1 MSKQE
6 GTRRTCQIAILA
18 GLLGI
23 TGLVAYATEQT
34 PKPDPIPIVTQPAP
48 ETRPHIEA
56 AFVLDTTGSMAGLIQ
71 GAKQKIWSI
80 ANQMADGQ
88 PKPEIRIGLVGYR
101 DRGDEYV
108 TKRFDL
114 TDDIDSIYA
123 ELFAFSADGG
133 GDGPES
139 VNQALHE
146 AVTQF
151 GWSDSQ
157 SVYKVIFLVG
167 DAPPHMN
174 YQDDVK
180 YPEVVRLARAKGIVI
195 NAIQCG
201 SMGGTTSIWKQ
212 IAKAG
217 LGEFAAIAQGG
228 GMVAMTTPMDEKLA
242 HLNSKLMETA
252 VAYGSDEHK
261 RELGR
266 KLEGASAAPPAVV
279 AARLSYLKKSGG
291 TLNSGRSDLLDAVKQ
306 GIVELDEVPEEQL
319 PARLQAMKP
328 VERETFVQQKLE
340 EREAVQSQIDSLTK
354 DRDAYVRA
362 KTERLR
368 ESGKADG
375 FDDKV
380 LETIRTQ
387 AAVAGIEY
395 E

>member
-1 MSKQE
+1 MPKQE

-34 PKPDPIPIVTQPAP
+34 PKPDPIPIVTQPTP
-48 ETRPHIEA
+48 EARPQIEA

-114 TDDIDSIYA
+114 TDDIDSIYS
-123 ELFAFSADGG
+123 ELFAFHADGG

-157 SVYKVIFLVG
+157 NVYRVIFLVG
-167 DAPPHMN
+167 DAPPHMD
-174 YQDDVK
+174 YQNDVK
-180 YPEVVRLARAKGIVI
+180 YPEVVRLAKAKGIVI
-195 NAIQCG
+195 NTIQCG
-201 SMGGTTSIWKQ
+201 TMGGTTSIWKQ

-217 LGEFAAIAQGG
+217 HGEFAAIAQGG
-228 GMVAMTTPMDEKLA
+228 GMVAMTTPMDDKLA
-242 HLNSKLMETA
+242 HLNRELMETA
-252 VAYGSDEHK
+252 LAYGSDEHK

-266 KLEGASAAPPAVV
+266 KLEGASAAPAAVV
-279 AARLSYLKKSGG
+279 AERLSYMKKSGG
-291 TLNSGRSDLLDAVKQ
+291 ALNSGRSDLLDAVKQ
-306 GIVELDEVPEEQL
+306 GLVELDEVPEEEL
-319 PARLQAMKP
+319 PAKLQAMKP
-328 VERETFVQQKLE
+328 AARKAFVQQETEK
-340 EREAVQSQIDSLTK
+340 RKAVQHQIDSLTK
-354 DRDAYVRA
+354 DRDAYVRTE
-362 KTERLR
+362 TERLR
-368 ESGKADG
+368 EGGKADG

-380 LETIRTQ
+380 LGTIRSQ

>member
-1 MSKQE
+1 MSNQQ

-34 PKPDPIPIVTQPAP
+34 SKPNPIPIVAP
-48 ETRPHIEA
+48 PTPDTRPHIEA

-80 ANQMADGQ
+80 ANQMANGQ

-123 ELFAFSADGG
+123 ELFAFHADGG

-139 VNQALHE
+139 VNQALHD

-157 SVYKVIFLVG
+157 NVYKVIFLVG
-167 DAPPHMN
+167 DAPPHMD

-195 NAIQCG
+195 NTIQCG

-228 GMVAMTTPMDEKLA
+228 GMVAMTTPMDEKLS
-242 HLNSKLMETA
+242 HLNRELMKTA
-252 VAYGSDEHK
+252 LAYGSDEHK
-261 RELGR
+261 KELGR
-266 KLEGASAAPPAVV
+266 KLERASAAPAAVV
-279 AARLSYLKKSGG
+279 AERLSYLKKSGG
-291 TLNSGRSDLLDAVKQ
+291 VLNSGRSDLLDAVKR
-306 GIVELDEVPEEQL
+306 GLVELDEVPEKQL
-319 PARLQAMKP
+319 PAEIQAMEP
-328 VERETFVQQKLE
+328 PERKAFLQQKTE
-340 EREAVQSQIDSLTK
+340 EREAVQRQIDSLTK
-354 DRDAYVRA
+354 DRDAYVRTE
-362 KTERLR
+362 TERLR
-368 ESGKADG
+368 ASGKADG

-380 LETIRTQ
+380 LETIRSQ